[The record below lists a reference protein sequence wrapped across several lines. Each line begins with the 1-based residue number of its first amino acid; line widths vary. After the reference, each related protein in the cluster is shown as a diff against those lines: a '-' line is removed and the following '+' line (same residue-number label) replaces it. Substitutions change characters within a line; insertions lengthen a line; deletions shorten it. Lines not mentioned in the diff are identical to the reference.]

1 MRQSEWIG
9 ASETV
14 EQADDWRSAGAFAA
28 AILSRMTVVPDAEP
42 VVEVAC
48 LGQVEPSPP
57 AVTQGRTVSSIKPIR
72 ARQPAQ
78 LELMFE
84 TASLREAA

>member
-14 EQADDWRSAGAFAA
+14 EQADDWRSAGSFAA
-28 AILSRMTVVPDAEP
+28 AILSRMTVVPDAE
-42 VVEVAC
+42 ADG
-48 LGQVEPSPP
+48 LDQVEPSPR
-57 AVTQGRTVSSIKPIR
+57 ASTRDRSGLNIKPIR
-72 ARQPAQ
+72 ARQHAQ

-84 TASLREAA
+84 TAPMKEAA